1 MLGAHIGWRASLPWR
16 TARVHA
22 SLCNGC
28 LFRRPVGTCQI
39 RQSGFMLHA
48 SVDMHRSAAE
58 RTGVPSTSCRML
70 IVFGSEEA
78 GVHGDVTVDWPAAKV
93 ACTMRDEE
101 RGADLACT
109 VSAVPWFLI
118 LSTIDEELGHKALL
132 TDGTLRFD
140 HGLLFEL
147 VHALLRD
154 AELTLH
160 GGLLAVDVGPACT
173 LA

>member
-1 MLGAHIGWRASLPWR
+1 M
-16 TARVHA
+16 
-22 SLCNGC
+22 
-28 LFRRPVGTCQI
+28 
-39 RQSGFMLHA
+39 
-48 SVDMHRSAAE
+48 
-58 RTGVPSTSCRML
+58 PSTSCRIL

-78 GVHGDVTVDWPAAKV
+78 GVHGDVTVDWSAAKV

-118 LSTIDEELGHKALL
+118 LSTVDEELGHEARLA
-132 TDGTLRFD
+132 DGALRFD
-140 HGLLFEL
+140 HGLHLEL
-147 VHALLRD
+147 VHALLLNS
-154 AELTLH
+154 ELTLR

>member
-1 MLGAHIGWRASLPWR
+1 M
-16 TARVHA
+16 
-22 SLCNGC
+22 
-28 LFRRPVGTCQI
+28 
-39 RQSGFMLHA
+39 
-48 SVDMHRSAAE
+48 
-58 RTGVPSTSCRML
+58 PSISCRTV

-78 GVHGDVTVDWPAAKV
+78 GVHGDVPVDWPAAKV

-154 AELTLH
+154 AVLTLH

-173 LA
+173 LT